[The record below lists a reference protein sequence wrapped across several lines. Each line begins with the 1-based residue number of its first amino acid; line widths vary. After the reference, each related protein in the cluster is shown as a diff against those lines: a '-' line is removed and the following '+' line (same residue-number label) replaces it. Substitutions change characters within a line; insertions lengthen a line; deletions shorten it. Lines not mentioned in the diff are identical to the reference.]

1 MVFHQWNNTIHY
13 KGFCPFQRWIKVSS
27 FQRHPA
33 PAIMNILQINSSARS
48 SGAFSTQL
56 ANELAEKLQQQHNAS
71 LVLRDLATNPHPVLD
86 EATLGALM
94 TASEARTT
102 EQAAAVAK
110 NDELIAEVQAAD
122 TLILAAPMYNFGI
135 TAQLKN
141 WIDAIARAGVTF
153 KYGANGPEGLLTG
166 KKVYVILTRGGVHRG
181 TSGDTIAA
189 YMSTVLSFLGM
200 SDVEFIYAEGL
211 NMGDEMQHK
220 GLNEAHSE
228 IELALA

>member
-1 MVFHQWNNTIHY
+1 
-13 KGFCPFQRWIKVSS
+13 
-27 FQRHPA
+27 
-33 PAIMNILQINSSARS
+33 MNILQINSSARS
-48 SGAFSTQL
+48 NGAFSTQL
-56 ANELAEKLQQQHNAS
+56 ANELAEKLQQQHNAT

-94 TASEARTT
+94 TPSEARTT
-102 EQAAAVAK
+102 EQAATVAK
-110 NDELIAEVQAAD
+110 NDALIAEVQAAD

-153 KYGANGPEGLLTG
+153 QYSANGPEGLLTG

-189 YMSTVLSFLGM
+189 YMSTVLGFLGM

-211 NMGDEMQHK
+211 NMGDEMQNK
-220 GLNEAHSE
+220 GLNAAHSE